1 MGLFSSINIAST
13 GLTADRVRLDVIADN
28 MSNVNTT
35 RTPEGGPFRR
45 SRVIMRPRVDSPYWR
60 SPFLPDSMDNGIGR
74 GVRVVEI
81 QKDNSE
87 NNPNPLRW
95 DPSHPDA
102 IQSGPRQ
109 GYVELSNV
117 DVVTEMVDM
126 ISASRSYEAN
136 AAIIEGSKA
145 MFQRALDIGSR

>member
-1 MGLFSSINIAST
+1 MGLFNSINTAAT
-13 GLTADRVRLDVIADN
+13 GLSADRVRLDVIADN
-28 MSNVNTT
+28 MANVNTT
-35 RTPEGGPFRR
+35 RTNEGGPYRR

-60 SPFLPDSMDNGIGR
+60 SPFLPETMDNGIGR

-81 QKDNSE
+81 QKDFSTE
-87 NNPNPLRW
+87 NPLRW
-95 DPSHPDA
+95 DPTHPDA
-102 IQSGPRQ
+102 IKSGPRE
-109 GYVELSNV
+109 GYVELPNV

-136 AAIIEGSKA
+136 GAIIEGSKA